1 LEAEAELVSVFLPL
15 VMDAGG
21 GCVGVGYPPV
31 PALRAAAAKLV
42 QMVAGVA
49 PDGFRAAVSALG
61 DESKRRLQSAL
72 ATGSG
77 GSGVGASAPGGLAPP
92 GTPPAISLGSRG

>member
-21 GCVGVGYPPV
+21 GCVGVGYAPV

-72 ATGSG
+72 ATGPG
-77 GSGVGASAPGGLAPP
+77 LASAPGGLVPP